1 MEDKIYKELTKFR
14 EKVDKIFSGKTPKIT
29 GELDVEYDV
38 DIYIFR
44 HPGMGNSKQI
54 ISGNKLSICT
64 ATASYLES
72 LMVNGV
78 IDDKELKKLCKMAT
92 DAAKGR
98 LKD

>member
-1 MEDKIYKELTKFR
+1 
-14 EKVDKIFSGKTPKIT
+14 
-29 GELDVEYDV
+29 
-38 DIYIFR
+38 
-44 HPGMGNSKQI
+44 MGNSKQI
-54 ISGNKLSICT
+54 ISGNKISICT